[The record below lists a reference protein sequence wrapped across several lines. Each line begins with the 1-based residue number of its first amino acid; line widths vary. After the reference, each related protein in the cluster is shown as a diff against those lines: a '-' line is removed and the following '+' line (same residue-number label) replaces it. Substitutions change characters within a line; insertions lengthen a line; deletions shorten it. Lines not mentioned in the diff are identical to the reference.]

1 MAIKNGQSRDIG
13 NIRHTRH
20 ITKTNKV
27 VKHNIAENG
36 KDCKH
41 RLLLDPSPPPF
52 VSEKRKLPKY
62 PRLALI
68 SIYMCLSLIENDV
81 DVFKI
86 GNTFNFNNETQ
97 ECNMVQMNTSES
109 SIIRS

>member
-1 MAIKNGQSRDIG
+1 
-13 NIRHTRH
+13 
-20 ITKTNKV
+20 
-27 VKHNIAENG
+27 
-36 KDCKH
+36 
-41 RLLLDPSPPPF
+41 
-52 VSEKRKLPKY
+52 
-62 PRLALI
+62 
-68 SIYMCLSLIENDV
+68 MCLSLIENDV